1 MLRPADS
8 LPAVP
13 ICPGEIT
20 FPRTFFVVP
29 RVSLARSS
37 LMRSLLMNPTNALNS
52 RAQDLCPITRA
63 PLTRSSLM
71 CSSLM
76 RPTNAPNSR
85 TYLSRANRSCAPAN
99 GSHLCRDV
107 TCA

>member
-20 FPRTFFVVP
+20 FPPDIFVVP

-37 LMRSLLMNPTNALNS
+37 FMRPSLMRSLLMN
-52 RAQDLCPITRA
+52 
-63 PLTRSSLM
+63 
-71 CSSLM
+71 
-76 RPTNAPNSR
+76 PTNAPNSR

-107 TCA
+107 TYA